1 MQLVAAGEAR
11 GPHGF
16 QGVFQGLLPA
26 SRPAAV
32 IGHRQALEIKPFGI
46 AAVGK
51 AGIHQHPDLNAL
63 LAFERQHIG
72 QLLG

>member
-1 MQLVAAGEAR
+1 MV
-11 GPHGF
+11 
-16 QGVFQGLLPA
+16 
-26 SRPAAV
+26 
-32 IGHRQALEIKPFGI
+32 GHRQPLEIKPFGI

-63 LAFERQHIG
+63 ITFERQHIG